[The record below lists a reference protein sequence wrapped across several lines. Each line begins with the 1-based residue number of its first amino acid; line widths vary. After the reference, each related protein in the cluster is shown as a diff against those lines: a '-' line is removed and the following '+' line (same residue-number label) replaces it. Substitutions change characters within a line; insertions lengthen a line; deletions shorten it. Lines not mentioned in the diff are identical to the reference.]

1 MHTQSRTWTTHT
13 RFLPVILVAL
23 IGLNA
28 CQTTPAKPGRKPF
41 GGTPSAVA
49 GVIQAEDFDE
59 GGPGVSFYRGK
70 PITISGSA
78 SRNADVQ
85 SNSDGSAELI
95 GLEKG
100 DWFEYTINVT
110 SGGQHDL
117 SARLKSPIGSGYF
130 LKLDGND
137 LGARI
142 PTPYQGNADW
152 IEIRTN
158 GLEVPQGTHVL
169 RITFDGTISNFDKFE
184 FKRITQPVIES
195 VAINP
200 AGPISASVNKD
211 VALGTE
217 LIGQGAFDRGLTWT
231 VVPGPSSNLI
241 PSADREKATF
251 RTSTAGTFNVTA
263 TSTSDPS
270 KKSTVTVNATVVQ
283 AQSPA
288 DVGQWGT
295 KFTWPIVTIH
305 AVVLPNGKVMSWD
318 SHKEGDGYDAGG
330 QPRIKNTA
338 TWLWDPETDPNG
350 TGQTS
355 ILNTHTN
362 MFCAGH
368 SLLPDGK
375 LLVVGG
381 HIYNLKG
388 FPHTNTYDFK
398 TSTWAAGPDTNK
410 GRWYP
415 TTLVLNNGDVLIAN
429 GFDENGVDN
438 QIPQIWQSG
447 LTTAS
452 STLRTLTT
460 GTLGEERPYY
470 PMLYQIKNGLV
481 FNAGPQ
487 QEMSTLDINGG
498 PTGEGQWKKLR
509 SRDSEFRSYGSSV
522 MFKPGQI
529 LVTGG
534 SGNAPPTSSA
544 TIIDTNTISDGNPNP
559 TLTTAPAMAVA
570 RRQHNVTMLPNGEV
584 IVTGGTSGGGFN
596 DNTNPVMFAESWD
609 SNKPAQAFKKLPS
622 MAVPRL
628 YHSIALLLPD
638 GRVLSSGGAGACN
651 SSDPAYG
658 PCTHQDAEIYT
669 PAYLFNP
676 NGTLATRPVIAS
688 APSEITYGGQ
698 FSFSTDT
705 DIAKASLVK
714 LSSVTHS
721 QNFDQRIHDLTSSLV
736 KTGLSYTATAPTDKN
751 TYAPGYYML
760 FGLNAAGVPSK
771 AKFLQLK

>member
-1 MHTQSRTWTTHT
+1 MHTQSRGWTTHA
-13 RFLPVILVAL
+13 RFLPVILAAL

-41 GGTPSAVA
+41 GGIAWAVA

-59 GGPGVSFYRGK
+59 GGEGVSFHRGK
-70 PITISGSA
+70 PTTISGA
-78 SRNADVQ
+78 TSRNADVQ
-85 SNSDGSAELI
+85 INSDGSAELI

-100 DWFEYTINVT
+100 DWFEYSINVT

-142 PTPYQGNADW
+142 PTEYVGNADW
-152 IEIRTN
+152 IENRTN
-158 GLEVPQGTHVL
+158 GLEIPTGEHRL
-169 RITFDGTISNFDKFE
+169 RITFDGTIANFDKFE
-184 FKRITQPVIES
+184 FERITQPVLES

-200 AGPISASVNKD
+200 GGSIPASVDKD
-211 VALGTE
+211 ILLSTFLKGKG
-217 LIGQGAFDRGLTWT
+217 IFDRGLTWK
-231 VVPGPSSNLI
+231 VAPGPSSNLT
-241 PSADREKATF
+241 PNGEKATF
-251 RTSTAGTFNVTA
+251 RTSTAGSFSITA
-263 TSTSDPS
+263 TSTIDPS
-270 KKSTVTVNATVVQ
+270 KKSTVTINASVL
-283 AQSPA
+283 APESPA
-288 DVGQWGT
+288 AVGKWGP
-295 KFTWPIVTIH
+295 KFAWPSISIH
-305 AVVLPNGKVMSWD
+305 AVVLPNGKIMSWNSND
-318 SHKEGDGYDAGG
+318 KGDGYDAGG
-330 QPRIKNTA
+330 QPKITDTV
-338 TWLWDPETDPNG
+338 TWLWDPETDPNS
-350 TGQTS
+350 TNQQS
-355 ILNTHTN
+355 KLNTHTN

-381 HIYNLKG
+381 HIFNLKG

-398 TSTWAAGPDTNK
+398 TSTWEAGPNTNK

-415 TTLVLNNGDVLIAN
+415 TTLVLNNGNVLIAN

-438 QIPQIWQSG
+438 QVPQIWQSG
-447 LTTAS
+447 SSTAL

-487 QEMSTLDINGG
+487 QEMSVLDINGG
-498 PTGEGQWKKLR
+498 PSGNGQWTKLK
-509 SRDSEFRSYGSSV
+509 SRDTEFRSYGSSV

-534 SGNAPPTSSA
+534 SGNAPPTSST
-544 TIIDTNTISDGNPNP
+544 TIIDTNTISAGNPNP
-559 TLTTAPAMAVA
+559 TVTIAPAMAAA
-570 RRQHNVTMLPNGEV
+570 RRQHNATMLPNGEV
-584 IVTGGTSGGGFN
+584 IITGGTSGGGFN
-596 DNTNPVMFAESWD
+596 DNTNPVLFAESWD
-609 SNKPAQAFKKLPS
+609 SNKPTQAFKKLPS
-622 MAVPRL
+622 MTTPRL

-658 PCTHQDAEIYT
+658 PCSHPDAEIYT

-676 NGTLATRPVIAS
+676 NGTLATRPVITS
-688 APSEITYGGQ
+688 APTEITYGGPIT
-698 FSFSTDT
+698 FSTDT

-721 QNFDQRIHDLTSSLV
+721 QNFDQRIYDLTSSLV
-736 KTGLSYTATAPTDKN
+736 KSGLSYNATAPTDTN

-771 AKFLQLK
+771 AKILQLK

>member
-1 MHTQSRTWTTHT
+1 MHTQSRGWTTHT
-13 RFLPVILVAL
+13 RYLPVILAAL

-41 GGTPSAVA
+41 GGTAATVA
-49 GVIQAEDFDE
+49 GVIQAEEFDE
-59 GGPGVSFYRGK
+59 GGEGISFHREK
-70 PITISGSA
+70 PTTISGPD

-85 SNSDGSAELI
+85 KNADGSAELI
-95 GLEKG
+95 GLQKG

-137 LGARI
+137 LGERI
-142 PTPYQGNADW
+142 PTEYIGNADW
-152 IEIRTN
+152 IENRTN
-158 GLEVPQGTHVL
+158 GLEIPAGEHRL
-169 RITFDGTISNFDKFE
+169 RITFDGTIANFDKFE
-184 FKRITQPVIES
+184 FERITQPVLES

-200 AGPISASVNKD
+200 AGTTLASVDKD
-211 VALGTE
+211 VLLSTFLKGKGT
-217 LIGQGAFDRGLTWT
+217 FDRRLTWQVT
-231 VVPGPSSNLI
+231 PGPSSNLT
-241 PSADREKATF
+241 PNGEKATF
-251 RTSTAGTFNVTA
+251 RTSTAGSFTITA
-263 TSTSDPS
+263 TSTIDPS
-270 KKSTVTVNATVVQ
+270 KKSTVTINASVL
-283 AQSPA
+283 APESPA
-288 DVGQWGT
+288 AVGKWGP
-295 KFTWPIVTIH
+295 KFAWPSISIH
-305 AVVLPNGKVMSWD
+305 AVVLPNGKIMSWNSND
-318 SHKEGDGYDAGG
+318 KGDGYDAVG
-330 QPRIKNTA
+330 QPKVTDTV
-338 TWLWDPETDPNG
+338 TWLWDPESPDITE
-350 TGQTS
+350 QTFAV
-355 ILNTHTN
+355 NPHTN

-381 HIYNLKG
+381 HIFNLKG

-398 TSTWAAGPDTNK
+398 TSTWTPGPNTNK

-438 QIPQIWQSG
+438 QVPQIWQSA
-447 LTTAS
+447 LRS
-452 STLRTLTT
+452 LRTLST

-498 PTGEGQWKKLR
+498 PSGEGQWKKLK
-509 SRDSEFRSYGSSV
+509 SRDTEFRSYGSSV
-522 MFKPGQI
+522 MFKAGQI

-534 SGNAPPTSSA
+534 SGNAPPTSST
-544 TIIDTNTISDGNPNP
+544 TIIDTNTISAGNPNP
-559 TLTTAPAMAVA
+559 TVTIAPAMAAA
-570 RRQHNVTMLPNGEV
+570 RRQHNATLLPNGEV
-584 IVTGGTSGGGFN
+584 IITGGTSGGGFN

-609 SNKPAQAFKKLPS
+609 SNKPTQAFKRLPS
-622 MAVPRL
+622 MTTPRL
-628 YHSIALLLPD
+628 YHSIALLMPD

-658 PCTHQDAEIYT
+658 PCSHPDAEIYT
-669 PAYLFNP
+669 PAYLFNA
-676 NGTLATRPVIAS
+676 NGTLATRPVITS
-688 APSEITYGGQ
+688 APTEITYGSQ

-736 KTGLSYTATAPTDKN
+736 KAGLSYTATAPTDTN

-771 AKFLQLK
+771 AKILQLK